1 MTPADGVSKRVARRR
16 PLPKSRE
23 HLVLR
28 APERLTPWQSLGVR
42 AGLVLLLLGVA
53 LLGHWIDRHGLR
65 DNIDGHITFLDV
77 VYFTMITVTTVGY
90 GDIVP
95 VTPSARLFDTLVVTP
110 VRIFV
115 WLIFLGTAYSFVFR
129 RTWER
134 WRTQMIE
141 RNLSGHII
149 VCGFGN
155 GGSATV
161 AELLRKGCDARG
173 IVVVDPDEERVEAAI
188 ECGVMAMRGDAT
200 RNATL
205 DAAGVERAAAVI
217 VSPGRDDTTALIVL
231 TARKLAPGT
240 RISAS
245 VRNAENEDIVH
256 QAGADTV
263 INPIDF
269 GGHLLAQ
276 SISGGHAVDYLQDL
290 ATADGRVVIRE
301 RPVAADEIGRPLADI
316 GTGLGVRIL
325 RGGAAHGFWEVA
337 ASRLQA
343 GDVIIEVVPTDAAA
357 ASA

>member
-1 MTPADGVSKRVARRR
+1 MSRQRR
-16 PLPKSRE
+16 PLRKFRE

-28 APERLTPWQSLGVR
+28 RPERLSPWQSIGIR
-42 AGLVLLLLGVA
+42 ALLVVLLIGVA
-53 LLGHWIDRHGLR
+53 LLGHWIDRDGLR
-65 DNIDGHITFLDV
+65 DNVDGAISFLDV

-134 WRTQMIE
+134 WRTRMIE
-141 RNLSGHII
+141 RNLTGHVI

-161 AELLRKGCDARG
+161 AELLRKGCDPNG
-173 IVVVDPDEERVEAAI
+173 IVVIDPDEERVATAI
-188 ECGVMAMRGDAT
+188 EACGVMALKGDAT
-200 RNATL
+200 RDATL
-205 DAAGVERAAAVI
+205 TAVGIERAAAVI

-231 TARKLAPGT
+231 TARKLGPRA

-245 VRNAENEDIVH
+245 VRNEENEDVVK

-263 INPIDF
+263 VNAVNF

-276 SISGGHAVDYLQDL
+276 SISGGHAIDYLQDL
-290 ATADGRVVIRE
+290 ATAGGAVEIRE

-316 GTGLGVRIL
+316 GTGLGLRIL
-325 RGGAAHGFWEVA
+325 RADGPHGFWEVA
-337 ASRLQA
+337 AAKLQP
-343 GDVIIEVVPTDAAA
+343 GDIIVEVVPTDEAVQA
-357 ASA
+357 

>member
-1 MTPADGVSKRVARRR
+1 MPPMRRAAP
-16 PLPKSRE
+16 PLRE

-28 APERLTPWQSLGVR
+28 RPERLTPWQSIGVR
-42 AGLVLLLLGVA
+42 AALVLLLIGIA
-53 LLGHWIDRHGLR
+53 LLGHWYDRDGLR
-65 DNIDGHITFLDV
+65 DNLDGTISFIDVL
-77 VYFTMITVTTVGY
+77 YFTMITVTTVGY

-115 WLIFLGTAYSFVFR
+115 WLIFLGTAYTFVLR
-129 RTWER
+129 HTWER
-134 WRTQMIE
+134 WRTRMIE
-141 RNLSGHII
+141 RALNGHII

-161 AELLRKGCDARG
+161 AELLRMGCDPET
-173 IVVVDPDEERVEAAI
+173 VVVIDTSDDRVAVAI
-188 ECGVMAMRGDAT
+188 DCGVMALKGDAT

-205 DAAGVERAAAVI
+205 SAVGVERAAAVI

-231 TARKLAPGT
+231 TARKLSPSA

-245 VRNAENEDIVH
+245 VRNEENEDIVR

-276 SISGGHAVDYLQDL
+276 SISGGHAVDYINDL
-290 ATADGRVVIRE
+290 ATAGGRVVIRE
-301 RPVAADEIGRPLADI
+301 RAVKADEVGKPLADI
-316 GTGLGVRIL
+316 ATGLGVRIL
-325 RGGAAHGFWEVA
+325 RGGGTHGFWEVA
-337 ASRLQA
+337 ASHLQE
-343 GDVIIEVVPTDAAA
+343 GDIIVEVVPNVTEPG
-357 ASA
+357 

>member
-1 MTPADGVSKRVARRR
+1 MPPVRSAVPR
-16 PLPKSRE
+16 LRE

-28 APERLTPWQSLGVR
+28 RPERLTPWQSIGVR
-42 AGLVLLLLGVA
+42 AALVLLLIGIA
-53 LLGHWIDRHGLR
+53 LLGHWFDRDGLKDNEDGVISFIDV
-65 DNIDGHITFLDV
+65 I
-77 VYFTMITVTTVGY
+77 YFTMITVTTVGY

-115 WLIFLGTAYSFVFR
+115 WLIFLGTAYSFVLR
-129 RTWER
+129 NTWER
-134 WRTQMIE
+134 WRTRMIE
-141 RNLSGHII
+141 RALNDHII

-161 AELLRKGCDARG
+161 AELLRKGCDAQN
-173 IVVVDPDEERVEAAI
+173 IVVVDASEDRVAAAI
-188 ECGVMAMRGDAT
+188 ECGVMALKGDAT

-205 DAAGVERAAAVI
+205 AAVGVERAAAVI

-231 TARKLAPGT
+231 TARKLASAA

-245 VRNAENEDIVH
+245 VRNEENEDIVR

-276 SISGGHAVDYLQDL
+276 SISGGHAVDYINDL
-290 ATADGRVVIRE
+290 ATAGGRVVIRE
-301 RPVAADEIGRPLADI
+301 RLATIDEIGKPLADI
-316 GTGLGVRIL
+316 ATGLGVRIL
-325 RGGAAHGFWEVA
+325 RGGQPHGFWEVA
-337 ASRLQA
+337 ASRLQE
-343 GDVIIEVVPTDAAA
+343 GDTIIEVVPTEGGPG
-357 ASA
+357 

>member
-1 MTPADGVSKRVARRR
+1 MPRRR
-16 PLPKSRE
+16 LPPPGPRE

-28 APERLTPWQSLGVR
+28 RPERLTPWQSIALRVL
-42 AGLVLLLLGVA
+42 LVLLLIGIA
-53 LLGHWIDRHGLR
+53 LAGHWFDRDGLR
-65 DNIDGHITFLDV
+65 DNVDGAISFIDV

-134 WRTQMIE
+134 WRTRMIE
-141 RNLSGHII
+141 RNLHGHVI

-161 AELLRKGCDARG
+161 AELLRKGCKPAD
-173 IVVVDPDEERVEAAI
+173 IVVIDPDEERVATAI
-188 ECGVMAMRGDAT
+188 DACGVLALKGDAT
-200 RNATL
+200 RDATL
-205 DAAGVERAAAVI
+205 TAVGIQRAAAVI

-231 TARKLAPGT
+231 TARKLGPGV

-245 VRNAENEDIVH
+245 VRNEENEDIVK

-263 INPIDF
+263 VNPINF

-276 SISGGHAVDYLQDL
+276 SISGGHAIDYIQDL
-290 ATADGRVVIRE
+290 ATAGGAVEIRE
-301 RPVAADEIGRPLADI
+301 RPVAEGEIGKPLADI
-316 GTGLGVRIL
+316 GTGLGLRIL
-325 RGGAAHGFWEVA
+325 RAGGVYGFWEVA
-337 ASRLQA
+337 AAKLQP
-343 GDVIIEVVPTDAAA
+343 GDVIVEVVPTA

>member
-1 MTPADGVSKRVARRR
+1 MSRQRR
-16 PLPKSRE
+16 PLRKFRE

-28 APERLTPWQSLGVR
+28 RPERLTPWQSIGIR
-42 AGLVLLLLGVA
+42 ALLVVLLISVA
-53 LLGHWIDRHGLR
+53 LLGHWIDRDGLR
-65 DNIDGHITFLDV
+65 DNVDGAISFLDV

-95 VTPSARLFDTLVVTP
+95 VTPSARLFDTVVVTP

-134 WRTQMIE
+134 WRTRMIE
-141 RNLSGHII
+141 RNLSGHVI

-161 AELLRKGCDARG
+161 AELLRKGCDPNG
-173 IVVVDPDEERVEAAI
+173 IVVVDPDEERVQTAI
-188 ECGVMAMRGDAT
+188 EACGVMALKGDAT
-200 RNATL
+200 RDATL
-205 DAAGVERAAAVI
+205 LAVGVERAASVI

-231 TARKLAPGT
+231 TARKLGPKA

-245 VRNAENEDIVH
+245 VRNEENEDIVK

-263 INPIDF
+263 VNPINF

-276 SISGGHAVDYLQDL
+276 SISGGHAIDYLLDL
-290 ATADGRVVIRE
+290 ATAGGAVEIRE
-301 RPVAADEIGRPLADI
+301 RPVAAEEIGKPLADI
-316 GTGLGVRIL
+316 GTGLGLRIL
-325 RGGAAHGFWEVA
+325 RADGPHGFWELA
-337 ASRLQA
+337 AARLQP
-343 GDVIIEVVPTDAAA
+343 GDVIVEVVPTREATAA
-357 ASA
+357 

>member
-1 MTPADGVSKRVARRR
+1 MARRPAPMR
-16 PLPKSRE
+16 LRE

-28 APERLTPWQSLGVR
+28 RPERLTPWQSIGVR
-42 AGLVLLLLGVA
+42 ALLVLLLIGIA
-53 LLGHWIDRHGLR
+53 LAGHWFDRDGLR
-65 DNIDGHITFLDV
+65 DNVDGAISFIDVI
-77 VYFTMITVTTVGY
+77 YFTMITVTTVGY

-95 VTPSARLFDTLVVTP
+95 VTPSARLFDTFVVTP

-115 WLIFLGTAYSFVFR
+115 WLIFLGTAYSFVLR

-134 WRTQMIE
+134 WRTRMIE
-141 RNLSGHII
+141 KRLTGHII

-161 AELLRKGCDARG
+161 AELLRKGCAPDT
-173 IVVVDPDEERVEAAI
+173 VVVIDPDEERVATAVD
-188 ECGVMAMRGDAT
+188 CGVLALKGDAT

-205 DAAGVERAAAVI
+205 AAVGVERAKAVI

-231 TARKLAPGT
+231 TARKLAPDV

-245 VRNAENEDIVH
+245 VRNEENEDIVR

-276 SISGGHAVDYLQDL
+276 SISGGHAVDYINDL
-290 ATADGRVVIRE
+290 ATADGHVLIRE
-301 RPVAADEIGRPLADI
+301 RPVTGEEIGHPLANI
-316 GTGLGVRIL
+316 ATGLGVRIL
-325 RGGAAHGFWEVA
+325 RDGETHGFWEVA

-343 GDVIIEVVPTDAAA
+343 GDIIVEVVPTEAQDG
-357 ASA
+357 

>member
-1 MTPADGVSKRVARRR
+1 MMRAGAVSKRVAR

-28 APERLTPWQSLGVR
+28 APERLSPWQSLGLR
-42 AGLVLLLLGVA
+42 AGLVLLLIGVA
-53 LLGHWIDRHGLR
+53 LLGHWADRDGLR
-65 DNIDGHITFLDV
+65 DNIDGHISFLDV

-95 VTPSARLFDTLVVTP
+95 VTPSARLFDTVVVTP

-141 RNLSGHII
+141 KNLSGHII

-161 AELLRKGCDARG
+161 AELLRKGCDPRT
-173 IVVVDPDEERVEAAI
+173 IVVVDPSEERVEAAI
-188 ECGVMAMRGDAT
+188 DCGVMALKGDAT
-200 RNATL
+200 RNAAL
-205 DAAGVERAAAVI
+205 EAAGVERAAAVI

-231 TARKLAPGT
+231 TARKLAPNT

-245 VRNAENEDIVH
+245 VRNAENEDVVH

-276 SISGGHAVDYLQDL
+276 SISGGHAVDYLHDL

-301 RPVAADEIGRPLADI
+301 RPVATAEVGRPLADI

-325 RGGAAHGFWEVA
+325 RDGAAHGFWEVA
-337 ASRLQA
+337 AARLQP
-343 GDVIIEVVPTDAAA
+343 GDIIVEVVPTAERL
-357 ASA
+357 SA

>member
-1 MTPADGVSKRVARRR
+1 MALQRAAPR
-16 PLPKSRE
+16 LRE

-28 APERLTPWQSLGVR
+28 RPERLTPWQSIGVR
-42 AGLVLLLLGVA
+42 AALVLLLIGIA
-53 LLGHWIDRHGLR
+53 LLGHWFDRDGLKDNVDGAISFIDV
-65 DNIDGHITFLDV
+65 I
-77 VYFTMITVTTVGY
+77 YFTMITVTTVGY

-95 VTPSARLFDTLVVTP
+95 VTQSARLFDTLVVTP

-115 WLIFLGTAYSFVFR
+115 WLIFLGTAYSFVLR
-129 RTWER
+129 HTWER

-141 RNLSGHII
+141 RALNGHII

-161 AELLRKGCDARG
+161 AELLRMGCDPRN
-173 IVVVDPDEERVEAAI
+173 IVVIDASEDRVAAAI
-188 ECGVMAMRGDAT
+188 ECGVMALKGDAT

-205 DAAGVERAAAVI
+205 AAVGVERAATVI

-231 TARKLAPGT
+231 TARKLAPGV

-245 VRNAENEDIVH
+245 VRNAENEDVVH

-276 SISGGHAVDYLQDL
+276 SISGGHAVDYINDL
-290 ATADGRVVIRE
+290 ATAGGRVVIRE
-301 RPVAADEIGRPLADI
+301 RAVAADEIGRPLADI
-316 GTGLGVRIL
+316 VTGLGVRIL
-325 RGGAAHGFWEVA
+325 RDGQPHGFWEMA
-337 ASRLQA
+337 ASRLQD
-343 GDVIIEVVPTDAAA
+343 GDIIVEVVPNEEAAE
-357 ASA
+357 

>member
-1 MTPADGVSKRVARRR
+1 MARRPAPMR
-16 PLPKSRE
+16 LRE

-28 APERLTPWQSLGVR
+28 RPERLTPWQSIGVR
-42 AGLVLLLLGVA
+42 ALLVLLLIGIA
-53 LLGHWIDRHGLR
+53 LAGHWFDRDGLR
-65 DNIDGHITFLDV
+65 DNVDGAISFIDVI
-77 VYFTMITVTTVGY
+77 YFTMITVTTVGY

-95 VTPSARLFDTLVVTP
+95 VTPSARLFDTFVVTP

-115 WLIFLGTAYSFVFR
+115 WLIFLGTAYSFVLR

-134 WRTQMIE
+134 WRTRMIE
-141 RNLSGHII
+141 KRLSGHII

-161 AELLRKGCDARG
+161 AELLRKGCAPDT
-173 IVVVDPDEERVEAAI
+173 VVVIDPDEERVATAVD
-188 ECGVMAMRGDAT
+188 CGVLALKGDAT

-205 DAAGVERAAAVI
+205 AAVGVERAKAVI

-231 TARKLAPGT
+231 TARKLAPQV

-245 VRNAENEDIVH
+245 VRNEENEDIVR

-276 SISGGHAVDYLQDL
+276 SISGGHAVDYINDL
-290 ATADGRVVIRE
+290 ATAAGHVLIRE
-301 RPVAADEIGRPLADI
+301 RRVADDEVGLPLANI
-316 GTGLGVRIL
+316 ATGLGVRIL
-325 RGGAAHGFWEVA
+325 RGDATHGFWEVA
-337 ASRLQA
+337 ASRLQP
-343 GDVIIEVVPTDAAA
+343 GDIIIEVVPTEAQDG
-357 ASA
+357 